1 MARPKKTTEETA
13 VLSIRFPLLLIGK
26 IDRYVK
32 RFKKANPGLSFGRA
46 DAIRLLLTK
55 AVSAKSDIETD
66 ADLLVSSTATE

>member
-1 MARPKKTTEETA
+1 MGRPKKTTEETA

-26 IDRYVK
+26 LDRYVK

-55 AVSAKSDIETD
+55 AVSGKPDVETD
-66 ADLLVSSTATE
+66 ADFLVSSPATE

>member
-1 MARPKKTTEETA
+1 MARPKKTTEETT

-55 AVSAKSDIETD
+55 AVSSKLDVETD
-66 ADLLVSSTATE
+66 ADMLISSPATE